1 MEHLMQIPERI
12 QDIAPAFMDE
22 LGARVSALRA
32 EGADIIN
39 LGQGVPGFPPVAAAV
54 EAARQALEEPSVH
67 VYSGDAGLLLL
78 REALSSWLAKHN
90 NVPTDPETEILITAG
105 ANQGFLLALL
115 TLLEPGDKVL
125 LPSPF
130 YFNHEMSL
138 RIVGAVPVEVPLRE
152 EAGFQLTLSDLEP
165 YLEGRPRALVLV
177 SPNNPTGAVY
187 HPEELEHIVRVLA
200 AAGIA
205 VIFDETY
212 QAFAYEGARHLSPA
226 SIPGARSQVITLGSF
241 SKTFSLA
248 GWRVGYL
255 IAEAEFVEQAIKV
268 QDAMLVCAPVI
279 SQRAALGALH
289 TSVEELTARS
299 NVLAERRQVL
309 AQRLAEIP
317 HLDWHPTDGAYYAF
331 MRAEGCADSVALSR
345 DLLERAHLA
354 VVPGSYFGQSGE
366 GYLRLSYGSVESSE
380 LEEACRRL
388 AEDYGPRR
396 P

>member
-1 MEHLMQIPERI
+1 MQIPERI
-12 QDIAPAFMDE
+12 RNIAPAFMDE

-67 VYSGDAGLLLL
+67 VYSGDAGLLPL
-78 REALSSWLAKHN
+78 REALSWWLAEHN
-90 NVPTDPETEILITAG
+90 DLATDPETEIMITAG
-105 ANQGFLLALL
+105 ANQGFMLALL
-115 TLLEPGDKVL
+115 TLLEPGDTVL

-138 RIVGAVPVEVPLRE
+138 RIVGAVPVEVPLRQ
-152 EAGFQLTLSDLEP
+152 EAGFQLNMADLEP
-165 YLEGRPRALVLV
+165 YLEVQPRAAVVV

-187 HPEELEHIVRVLA
+187 DPEELQMITSVLA
-200 AAGIA
+200 SRGVVTIL
-205 VIFDETY
+205 DETY
-212 QAFAYEGARHLSPA
+212 QAFLYDGARHYSPG
-226 SIPGARSQVITLGSF
+226 SIPEAHPQVITVGSF

-255 IAEAEFVEQAIKV
+255 IAEADFVEQAIKV
-268 QDAMLVCAPVI
+268 QDSMLVCAPVI

-289 TSVEELTARS
+289 TPAEELTARS
-299 NVLAERRQVL
+299 NALAERRQVL

-317 HLDWHPTDGAYYAF
+317 HLDWHPTNGAYYAF
-331 MRAEGCADSVALSR
+331 VRAEGCLDSSALAW
-345 DLLERAHLA
+345 DLLERIHLA
-354 VVPGSYFGQSGE
+354 VVPGRYFGQNGE
-366 GYLRLSYGSVESSE
+366 GYLRLSYGSVESWQ

-388 AEDYGPRR
+388 AEYYGPRR